1 MHCINLRIP
10 KLVLVSGDVALL
22 HLTLGI
28 ALRLTRRVENVFCM
42 QMFVFGTKALEKF
55 VDRTH
60 PELVAFIERALTRNL
75 SGHPNSDAA
84 AYNPAADQ
92 HHNSIPQ
99 PNVEVA
105 GSSFSLVGSG
115 GTQLGSQIS
124 SPIQLQQRSQS
135 YIDERHRASI
145 TSSYMKPNITTTG
158 QASVAPPNDPV
169 IIPKGNQPL
178 PPHSV
183 ASSSAAL
190 ASTPAFARPS
200 RAFTSARFGSALNIE
215 TLVAAAERRETP
227 IEMLESCSNSL
238 AYQPPN
244 PWTMG
249 VLALLAEIY
258 AMPNLKMN
266 LKFEIEEVTPSS
278 HLIDKVREIEG
289 NPDFSNKDVGTA
301 QQPIVGEVKSNM
313 ISTLNQVELPVEVGC
328 SSHSAFLLVIRYVA
342 PHYIPA
348 VSLSEDE
355 KMATLGLSDKLPS
368 AQGLLQSQ
376 LPFSVGQRVGVY
388 AQCWCLSV
396 GRYIWWCMHIYHL
409 WNDERNTSVRVSL

>member
-1 MHCINLRIP
+1 MNE
-10 KLVLVSGDVALL
+10 LL
-22 HLTLGI
+22 IACLAVII
-28 ALRLTRRVENVFCM
+28 ALFY
-42 QMFVFGTKALEKF
+42 
-55 VDRTH
+55 
-60 PELVAFIERALTRNL
+60 I
-75 SGHPNSDAA
+75 
-84 AYNPAADQ
+84 YN
-92 HHNSIPQ
+92 I
-99 PNVEVA
+99 
-105 GSSFSLVGSG
+105 
-115 GTQLGSQIS
+115 
-124 SPIQLQQRSQS
+124 
-135 YIDERHRASI
+135 
-145 TSSYMKPNITTTG
+145 
-158 QASVAPPNDPV
+158 
-169 IIPKGNQPL
+169 
-178 PPHSV
+178 
-183 ASSSAAL
+183 
-190 ASTPAFARPS
+190 
-200 RAFTSARFGSALNIE
+200 
-215 TLVAAAERRETP
+215 
-227 IEMLESCSNSL
+227 LESCSNSL

-266 LKFEIEEVTPSS
+266 LKFEIEVLFKNLNVDLKEVTPSS

-328 SSHSAFLLVIRYVA
+328 SSHSAFLLVIRYAA
-342 PHYIPA
+342 PHHIPA

>member
-1 MHCINLRIP
+1 MHCVNLRIP

-28 ALRLTRRVENVFCM
+28 ALRLTRRVENVFC
-42 QMFVFGTKALEKF
+42 
-55 VDRTH
+55 TH

-115 GTQLGSQIS
+115 GTQLGSQVS

-135 YIDERHRASI
+135 YIDERRASV

-227 IEMLESCSNSL
+227 IEILESCSNSL

-266 LKFEIEEVTPSS
+266 LKFEIEVLFKNLNVDLKEVTPSS

-328 SSHSAFLLVIRYVA
+328 SSHSAFLLVIRYAA
-342 PHYIPA
+342 PHHIPA

>member
-1 MHCINLRIP
+1 M
-10 KLVLVSGDVALL
+10 
-22 HLTLGI
+22 
-28 ALRLTRRVENVFCM
+28 
-42 QMFVFGTKALEKF
+42 
-55 VDRTH
+55 
-60 PELVAFIERALTRNL
+60 
-75 SGHPNSDAA
+75 
-84 AYNPAADQ
+84 
-92 HHNSIPQ
+92 
-99 PNVEVA
+99 
-105 GSSFSLVGSG
+105 
-115 GTQLGSQIS
+115 
-124 SPIQLQQRSQS
+124 
-135 YIDERHRASI
+135 
-145 TSSYMKPNITTTG
+145 SSYMKPNITTTG

-169 IIPKGNQPL
+169 IIPK
-178 PPHSV
+178 PHSL

-200 RAFTSARFGSALNIE
+200 RAFTSAK

-227 IEMLESCSNSL
+227 IEILESCSNSL

-266 LKFEIEEVTPSS
+266 LKFEIEVLFKNLNVDLKEVTPSS
-278 HLIDKVREIEG
+278 HLIDKVGEIEG

-313 ISTLNQVELPVEVGC
+313 ISTLNQVELPVEY
-328 SSHSAFLLVIRYVA
+328 AA
-342 PHYIPA
+342 PHHILA

-355 KMATLGLSDKLPS
+355 KMAALGLSDKLPS

>member
-1 MHCINLRIP
+1 
-10 KLVLVSGDVALL
+10 
-22 HLTLGI
+22 
-28 ALRLTRRVENVFCM
+28 
-42 QMFVFGTKALEKF
+42 
-55 VDRTH
+55 
-60 PELVAFIERALTRNL
+60 
-75 SGHPNSDAA
+75 
-84 AYNPAADQ
+84 
-92 HHNSIPQ
+92 
-99 PNVEVA
+99 
-105 GSSFSLVGSG
+105 
-115 GTQLGSQIS
+115 
-124 SPIQLQQRSQS
+124 
-135 YIDERHRASI
+135 
-145 TSSYMKPNITTTG
+145 MKPNITTTG

-169 IIPKGNQPL
+169 IIPK
-178 PPHSV
+178 PHSL

-200 RAFTSARFGSALNIE
+200 RAFTSAK

-227 IEMLESCSNSL
+227 IEILESCSNSL

-258 AMPNLKMN
+258 AMSNLKMN
-266 LKFEIEEVTPSS
+266 LKFEIEVLFKNLNVDLKEVTPSS
-278 HLIDKVREIEG
+278 HLIDKVGEIEG

-313 ISTLNQVELPVEVGC
+313 ISTLNQVELLVEVGC
-328 SSHSAFLLVIRYVA
+328 SSHSAGHSRILSQYAA
-342 PHYIPA
+342 PHHILA

-355 KMATLGLSDKLPS
+355 KMAALGLSDKLPS

-376 LPFSVGQRVGVY
+376 SPFSVGQRVGVY

-409 WNDERNTSVRVSL
+409 WNDERNTSVRDTLTIAILPNSSWMQIIVLKQRVYRLEENHVEIAPSLCSHFCLQLL